1 MVRGTLALKEL
12 LKLGYPNLFSMR
24 AFYLNLLLMFAALH
38 FAAVPAL
45 AQPGDAGQQGAA
57 RQAGDA
63 GQQLIK
69 KKCGVAFVVLSPDKN
84 PPPYPPLFNS
94 IRVVDLRRDTSR
106 AGLVSNGRNA
116 QDEVRFPSPAAD
128 QLKRYLDAGYASP
141 KGGQSLLVVI
151 KDLWIAD
158 PKSIHYLTRPAW
170 NVNFLLEAYLDEKD
184 GYKPLAY
191 MDTTLHEL
199 KGSSLQDAV
208 AWGLPELM
216 DIFMDKVAAYDQAG
230 GWEEKR
236 TVSYEQIDSFNRA
249 RFDYAMDTVTR
260 PIKGVYR
267 NVEEFKNNAPS
278 ISQYELSKDKS
289 GNLEVRVRDE
299 NGQLYFTRTVWGC
312 CDGQQ
317 VYMMMDGNLFPV
329 FDVQHQFYVLGSKDY
344 RDRKTRVPYVIPLGP
359 MGMIVGTTKVG
370 DNVVRD
376 LHLYRLNVKTGR
388 VTE

>member
-1 MVRGTLALKEL
+1 MKGALALKEML
-12 LKLGYPNLFSMR
+12 TLGYPNLFSMR
-24 AFYLNLLLMFAALH
+24 AFYLNLLFVFAV
-38 FAAVPAL
+38 F
-45 AQPGDAGQQGAA
+45 DAMGQAPDASRRDTA
-57 RQAGDA
+57 RQAADA

-106 AGLVSNGRNA
+106 VGLVSNGRNT

-128 QLKRYLDAGYASP
+128 QLKGYLDAGYSSP

-158 PKSIHYLTRPAW
+158 PKQLRRLARPAW
-170 NVNFLLEAYLDEKD
+170 NVSFHLEAYLSEKD

-199 KGSSLQDAV
+199 QGSSLPDAV
-208 AWGLPELM
+208 AWGLSELT
-216 DIFMDKVAAYDQAG
+216 DLFMDKVAAYDQAG
-230 GWEEKR
+230 GWAEKR

-260 PIKGVYR
+260 PLKGVYG
-267 NVEEFKNNAPS
+267 NVDEFKNNAPS

-289 GNLEVRVRDE
+289 GNMEVRVRDE

-312 CDGQQ
+312 CDGKQA
-317 VYMMMDGNLFPV
+317 YIMMDGNLFPI
-329 FDVQHQFYVLGSKDY
+329 FGVQHQFYVLGSKDY
-344 RDRKTRVPYVIPLGP
+344 RNRKVRVPYIIPLGP
-359 MGMIVGTTKVG
+359 AGMVFGTTKVG
-370 DNVVRD
+370 DDVVRE
-376 LHLYRLNVKTGR
+376 LHLFRLNVKTGR